1 MLWENYRVIEAAD
14 AASWPRGTAAAR
26 SRSDNSRRDA
36 ARRGRHCALPRDK
49 KDVRC
54 SGAFPFRTRRERGC
68 HCALRAGGDDYL
80 PKPYDIRV
88 LLARVEARLRSANK
102 NKRFVSSAAFRLDT
116 VSMIAYSGER
126 DLLLTYKEFAIL
138 LMLGRNA
145 GRTVNKEELYENVW
159 GNPIAVTETPCI
171 RRCRDSIKSS
181 AMPGRIS
188 RCRTEEISA
197 TPSRMCGKNRNAY
210 NYVSFAAFLYFGCI
224 IVSGIPTRSPGFG
237 RSH

>member
-1 MLWENYRVIEAAD
+1 MKINRSALVMENYRVIEAAD
-14 AASWPRGTAAAR
+14 AASCRE
-26 SRSDNSRRDA
+26 
-36 ARRGRHCALPRDK
+36 AL
-49 KDVRC
+49 
-54 SGAFPFRTRRERGC
+54 RREDLDLIILDVMLPDGDGIALCREIKKMYDVPVLFLSALGENEDVIA
-68 HCALRAGGDDYL
+68 ALRAGGDDYL

-102 NKRFVSSAAFRLDT
+102 NKRFVSFGSVRLDT

-145 GRTVNKEELYENVW
+145 GRTVNKEELTKTCGE
-159 GNPIAVTETPCI
+159 IRSRVTETPCI

-197 TPSRMCGKNRNAY
+197 TPSRMCEKTAM
-210 NYVSFAAFLYFGCI
+210 LTI
-224 IVSGIPTRSPGFG
+224 M
-237 RSH
+237 